1 MLADKTLTQQLKFT
15 KSAERSQ
22 HDRTNLIQ
30 RDWTGYT
37 SSNHSDLHKRFYGE
51 RLAHGLKLGHWHP
64 SGGA

>member
-1 MLADKTLTQQLKFT
+1 MLAAGTLTQHRNFT
-15 KSAERSQ
+15 KSVGRSQ
-22 HDRTNLIQ
+22 HDQTNLIQ
-30 RDWTGYT
+30 RDWAGYA